1 MANTAEKEVDLQ
13 EKAITLPVGEKV
25 TISVEGQSKVKGA
38 KKTAANNNTFNELF
52 EIVGTTSIPASP
64 PGRKSPREKEVEDTI
79 KNCDLL
85 AEKHRKY
92 NDDYIVRGNQAL
104 YEVLTDIYKMA
115 VTLDK
120 SDYKHEIHA
129 KLRAILKERDI
140 KVQTNTRDLTLI
152 IKYVVGGDRKRATN
166 YSRVLKIAL
175 TEGLPAHE
183 LANYISRRGGIGQI
197 FDTEANSVAQQLG
210 TKVTKDRLVLM
221 KEYLRL
227 SQWEDPVEFKF
238 DKPIIIHN
246 DHKMTKAEA
255 SSFAFFLTDYDH
267 HKQVYRVISGHDFG
281 RTYEDCVLRFI
292 LKGATGDVQKI
303 KAGTARYKQ
312 KLLDANALPKGLAE
326 KCREQLQ
333 KA

>member
-25 TISVEGQSKVKGA
+25 KVTVEKVKGA
-38 KKTAANNNTFNELF
+38 KKTAANNTFNELF
-52 EIVGTTSIPASP
+52 EIVGSTSMASAP
-64 PGRKSPREKEVEDTI
+64 SGRKSPREKEVEDTI

-115 VTLDK
+115 VKLDK

-140 KVQTNTRDLTLI
+140 KVQTNTPDLTLI

-175 TEGLPAHE
+175 TEGLPADE

-197 FDTEANSVAQQLG
+197 FDTEANSIAQQLG
-210 TKVTKDRLVLM
+210 TKLTKDRLALM

-227 SQWEDPVEFKF
+227 SQWEDPIEFKF
-238 DKPIIIHN
+238 DRSITVHN
-246 DHKMTKAEA
+246 DQKLNKSEE
-255 SSFAFFLTDYDH
+255 SSFAFFLTAYDH
-267 HKQVYRVISGHDFG
+267 HKDVYRIISGHDFG

-292 LKGATGDVQKI
+292 LKGATGNVQKI
-303 KAGTARYKQ
+303 KAGTISLKQ
-312 KLLDANALPKGLAE
+312 KLLDTNVLPKGLAE
-326 KCREQLQ
+326 KIRYELQ
-333 KA
+333 STT